1 MVVNVSFKQ
10 MDSSEALRVFV
21 TEKCETLKKYFN
33 GRITVNW
40 NFHMERGNYI
50 AHVHL
55 VGNNMDYFSEASASE
70 VHGSVDLVMDKIEK
84 QIRRHKE
91 IVKDHHHRD
100 QVGGGNE

>member
-21 TEKCETLKKYFN
+21 TEKCQTLTKYFN
-33 GRITVNW
+33 GRITVSW

-50 AHVHL
+50 AHCHL
-55 VGNNMDYFSEASASE
+55 VGNNMDYFSEASANDA
-70 VHGSVDLVMDKIEK
+70 HGVVDLVIDKIEK

-91 IVKDHHHRD
+91 IVKDHHPRSA
-100 QVGGGNE
+100 GGGHE